1 MAPGPGRDRRRDRY
15 KQFYHESYAGWGGTY
30 VEDPSSLD
38 SMWLIFEA
46 MVTRAHSSCAKR
58 SASSASL
65 AACAALGFRRDGGA
79 FLRET
84 FLRGLG
90 ISTGGGCT
98 FFFLRNGSFLFGGG
112 GGFEMDRGSPINLA

>member
-1 MAPGPGRDRRRDRY
+1 M
-15 KQFYHESYAGWGGTY
+15 EGGLY
-30 VEDPSSLD
+30 VLLPSSLD
-38 SMWLIFEA
+38 SMWLILEA
-46 MVTRAHSSCAKR
+46 IVTKAHSSCASR

-65 AACAALGFRRDGGA
+65 AACAALGFRREGGA

-84 FLRGLG
+84 FLRGAFG

-112 GGFEMDRGSPINLA
+112 GGFEMDRGSPMNLA